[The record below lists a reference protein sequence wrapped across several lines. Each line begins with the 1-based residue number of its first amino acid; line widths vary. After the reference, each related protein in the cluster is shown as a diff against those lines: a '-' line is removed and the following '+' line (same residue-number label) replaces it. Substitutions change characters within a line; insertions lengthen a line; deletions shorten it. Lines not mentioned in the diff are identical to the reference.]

1 MLNHKTSSTRVTQ
14 HSRLVQVK
22 EWLTKQQDLASHLVL
37 IVIEADGLMIH
48 AAARGEWLASLDW
61 SGERIVVLE
70 LQNTSSPYE
79 FRACNSALSFLD
91 ALLLHHF
98 TKTAETRV
106 KNASLAALAG

>member
-1 MLNHKTSSTRVTQ
+1 
-14 HSRLVQVK
+14 VQVK